1 VKALKISNE
10 QVKQVLQGY
19 VRQVE
24 GKKADKV
31 KADSKK
37 AGGLNP
43 KDSVTITS
51 RGKEAKKAK
60 ELFEKLPE
68 VRSDLVNDLKE
79 KVKSGDYKVTSKE
92 VADKIIH
99 RTVVDKS
106 V

>member
-1 VKALKISNE
+1 MKALKISNE

-24 GKKADKV
+24 GKKAGKV
-31 KADSKK
+31 KADNKK

-43 KDSVTITS
+43 KDSVTITARS
-51 RGKEAKKAK
+51 KEAEKAK